1 MTVPDFETLTRQT
14 KAWGKALGFDAVGV
28 TDTDLAAHEAR
39 LDAWLAAGRHGE
51 MEYMSRHGARR
62 SRPAELIPG
71 TCRVITTR
79 MNYLPGND
87 NADGILATDRK
98 AFVSRY
104 ALGRD
109 YHKVIRSRLVKLWQH
124 IESWLAEQG
133 ESQYT
138 ARVFTD
144 SAPVLEKALAEKS
157 GLGWIGKNTLLL
169 NRDAGSWF
177 FLGEIYT
184 NVPLMVDAQQSDNH
198 CGSCRACID
207 ICPTGAIV
215 APYELDARKCISYLT
230 IEHRGT
236 IPREYRSA
244 MGNRIFGCD
253 DCQMICPWN
262 KYARISPEPDFSP
275 RHQLDQSDLLDL
287 FAWSEED
294 FLKRT
299 EGSAIRRTGYCGWLR
314 NIAIA
319 LGNGRPD
326 PEVISALYEKKAAV
340 SDMVAEH
347 IGWAIEKLENS

>member
-1 MTVPDFETLTRQT
+1 MTLPDFAALTRHT
-14 KAWGKALGFDAVGV
+14 RTWGKALGFDAVGV
-28 TDTDLAAHEAR
+28 TDTDPGAHEAR
-39 LDAWLAAGRHGE
+39 LNAWLAAGRHGE
-51 MEYMSRHGARR
+51 MDYMARHGARR
-62 SRPAELIPG
+62 SRPEELIPG

-79 MNYLPGND
+79 MNYLPGGD
-87 NADGILATDRK
+87 DAERILASDRK

-124 IESWLAEQG
+124 IETWLVEQG
-133 ESQYT
+133 QTNYSG
-138 ARVFTD
+138 RVFTD

-169 NRDAGSWF
+169 SRDAGSWF

-184 NVPLMVDAQQSDNH
+184 DVPLVKDDIQSGNH
-198 CGSCRACID
+198 CGTCRACID
-207 ICPTGAIV
+207 ICPTDAIV

-236 IPREYRSA
+236 IPVEYRSA

-253 DCQMICPWN
+253 DCQMVCPWN
-262 KYARISPEPDFSP
+262 KYAKFTSEPDFSP

-287 FAWSEED
+287 FAWSKAD

-299 EGSAIRRTGYCGWLR
+299 
-314 NIAIA
+314 
-319 LGNGRPD
+319 
-326 PEVISALYEKKAAV
+326 
-340 SDMVAEH
+340 
-347 IGWAIEKLENS
+347 